1 MAMNMSPVI
10 FLIYETKYNNTTN
23 PTDDPYGLK
32 FQTAAAGL
40 RLGGK
45 SPTGSLDIYAGSAV
59 RLRGS
64 VAEVYSRF
72 AGQGFGSATGASS
85 KLLADL
91 FPSVRL
97 SPPVSESD
105 IQQSPELAVVEALT
119 GQPITQNELNTITGT
134 GAGSETGTG
143 VGSYTG
149 QSQTDSEDLRR
160 GARSGVRDVSGGL
173 GIGGTG
179 AGNIQPRL
187 RNEQALQVPSIQGSR
202 VEGKLEGAPR

>member
-1 MAMNMSPVI
+1 MNMSPVI

-23 PTDDPYGLK
+23 PAADPYGLK
-32 FQTAAAGL
+32 FQTAASGL

-134 GAGSETGTG
+134 GSETGTG

-173 GIGGTG
+173 GGGRISKTS
-179 AGNIQPRL
+179 IQSRL
-187 RNEQALQVPSIQGSR
+187 RNEPALQVPSIQGSR

>member
-1 MAMNMSPVI
+1 MSVVI
-10 FLIYETKYNNTTN
+10 FLIYETKYNTTTN
-23 PTDDPYGLK
+23 PTDDEHGLK
-32 FQTAAAGL
+32 FQTAAAKL
-40 RLGGK
+40 RLGGT

-119 GQPITQNELNTITGT
+119 GQPITQNELNTITETGT

-160 GARSGVRDVSGGL
+160 GARSGVPDVSGGL
-173 GIGGTG
+173 SGGRTG
-179 AGNIQPRL
+179 ETNIQSRL
-187 RNEQALQVPSIQGSR
+187 RNEPALQVSSIQGSR